1 MRRGNISHFPAL
13 QSLTWTGG
21 QVANMEGW
29 ASARHSP
36 VLVGLHLCTR
46 SRNAPSLVF
55 VQVQVVRLLATE
67 ELDFWLSLAV
77 FYFFFR
83 YILHSNTDS
92 DADYH
97 SNGRSFEAF
106 GSALTLLF

>member
-1 MRRGNISHFPAL
+1 M
-13 QSLTWTGG
+13 
-21 QVANMEGW
+21 
-29 ASARHSP
+29 
-36 VLVGLHLCTR
+36 LVEQLLCAR
-46 SRNAPSLVF
+46 SRNVPSLVF
-55 VQVQVVRLLATE
+55 VHVQVLRLLARE